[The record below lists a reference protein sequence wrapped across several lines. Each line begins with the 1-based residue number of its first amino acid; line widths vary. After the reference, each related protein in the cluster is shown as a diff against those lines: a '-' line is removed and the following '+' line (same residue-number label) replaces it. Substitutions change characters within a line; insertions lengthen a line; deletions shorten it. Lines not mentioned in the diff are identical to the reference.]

1 MNKVFLSVLCLSSV
15 LMFPALVEAK
25 VADVPTS
32 QGQAKQSKAKQS
44 VAKSEL
50 IKINSATAEELSSLD
65 GIGESKAAAIVE
77 YRKTHGNFSSVEQ
90 LTNVKGIGEKLIEKN
105 RSQLSL

>member
-1 MNKVFLSVLCLSSV
+1 MKKVFLSVLCLSSA
-15 LMFPALVEAK
+15 LIFPAAAETKVVEK
-25 VADVPTS
+25 PTS
-32 QGQAKQSKAKQS
+32 QQQAKQS
-44 VAKSEL
+44 VTKSEL
-50 IKINSATAEELSSLD
+50 IKINSATAEELSTLN